1 VSRGR
6 VRVVLLALSAGC
18 VDAVGFLLLF
28 GIFTAHLS
36 GDTTHLAVELGSGDF
51 GHDAL
56 ARLVVLVVFVAGVVA
71 GVAIMAANA
80 ERRRR
85 VLIVEIAC
93 VVALMVT
100 GRATLGT
107 GAFSN
112 GGAVFYVL
120 VVLAAVSMGLQ
131 SAYVRREAGTS
142 VHTTFITGMLTALAE
157 DTVAWWRD
165 RSDTAARGRAAT
177 HGTIWIG
184 YLVGG
189 VAGAALALEWDFL
202 ALSLS
207 VVLLLVV
214 LVDELVAAE
223 QT

>member
-6 VRVVLLALSAGC
+6 VRIVLLALSAGC

-36 GDTTHLAVELGSGDF
+36 GDTTHLAVDLGSGDF
-51 GHDAL
+51 RHDAL
-56 ARLVVLVVFVAGVVA
+56 ARVAVLVVFVAGVVA
-71 GVAIMAANA
+71 GVAVMAANV
-80 ERRRR
+80 ERHRR
-85 VLIVEIAC
+85 VLVVEIAC
-93 VVALMVT
+93 VVIVMVT
-100 GRATLGT
+100 GTATIGT
-107 GAFSN
+107 SAFSN
-112 GGAVFYVL
+112 GSLVFYVL

-131 SAYVRREAGTS
+131 SAYVRREAGTT

-157 DTVAWWRD
+157 DTVAWYRD
-165 RSDTAARGRAAT
+165 RTDTAARGRVAT
-177 HGTIWIG
+177 HGSIWVG

-189 VAGAALALEWDFL
+189 VAGAALAVQWDFWAL
-202 ALSLS
+202 ALS

-214 LVDELVAAE
+214 LVDELRAAA